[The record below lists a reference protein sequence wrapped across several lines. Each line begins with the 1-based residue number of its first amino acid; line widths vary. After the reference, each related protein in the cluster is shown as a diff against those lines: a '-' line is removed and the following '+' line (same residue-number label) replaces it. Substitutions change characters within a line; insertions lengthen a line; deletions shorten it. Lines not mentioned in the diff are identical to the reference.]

1 MKKVVNGETIE
12 MTQDEIDELRSLVT
26 PASPTITDYE
36 DAVQDMIDATARERS
51 YRSGDSLAS
60 FALSTNGKWAA
71 EAQAFIAWR
80 DNVWRYV
87 FSEREKFLSGQRPQ
101 PTIEGFLSEIAR
113 IAWPVSL

>member
-1 MKKVVNGETIE
+1 MIKVVNGEPVE
-12 MTQDEIDELRSLVT
+12 MTQEEIDELRSLVT
-26 PASPTITDYE
+26 PTSPTIVDYE
-36 DAVQDMIDATARERS
+36 GAVQGMVDATAGERS

-60 FALSTNGKWAA
+60 FALSTNAKWAA

-101 PTIEGFLSEIAR
+101 PTVEGFLSEIAK
-113 IAWPVSL
+113 IAWPISS